1 MTMIMEH
8 CSRLIMMQRK
18 KKSDNN
24 DDEEKVENWILLRV

>member
-1 MTMIMEH
+1 MRMIMEH

-24 DDEEKVENWILLRV
+24 DNEEKLENWILLRV

>member
-1 MTMIMEH
+1 MRMIMEH

>member
-24 DDEEKVENWILLRV
+24 DNEEKLENWILLRV

>member
-24 DDEEKVENWILLRV
+24 DDEEKLENWILLRV

>member
-8 CSRLIMMQRK
+8 CSRLIMIQRK

-24 DDEEKVENWILLRV
+24 EEKIEN